1 MIGSVEMGPLAALKA
16 IRKRAGI
23 EAGDDGNY
31 GLNPEMTKVE
41 MEEAIRL
48 ERRLELAYE
57 GFRFFDVR
65 RWGIAEQTDNEA
77 MHGYEITKQMNG
89 NRVGRVITVRTH
101 VFRPAMY
108 FWPIPYDEVV
118 KSEDLLQNPYYEQ

>member
-1 MIGSVEMGPLAALKA
+1 
-16 IRKRAGI
+16 
-23 EAGDDGNY
+23 
-31 GLNPEMTKVE
+31 
-41 MEEAIRL
+41 
-48 ERRLELAYE
+48 
-57 GFRFFDVR
+57 
-65 RWGIAEQTDNEA
+65 
-77 MHGYEITKQMNG
+77 MNG